1 MALGDHG
8 SGRRAV
14 LVDKRGREVKFSDFR
29 GEPVVV
35 YFYPKAH
42 TPGSI

>member
-14 LVDKRGREVKFSDFR
+14 LADKRGRETLLDGDAER
-29 GEPVVV
+29 EL
-35 YFYPKAH
+35 AALLACH
-42 TPGSI
+42 DARRD